1 MLTIIGVKNKAV
13 RVQNLPLR
21 FLVITFCLAIL
32 SLTFSFQITEA
43 QQKPLSLAQV
53 LTGLQSKSGGF
64 TLAQKNTFITTRV
77 RQRGVT
83 FRLTA
88 EIEKEL
94 RQAGASPTLIRTIR
108 ANSPRVITTPSP
120 NDPDTSTKPNASY
133 KEIRVEPNVV
143 KDGVRGINIV
153 ATFSVYNLRNV
164 KSDIVYRFQRNGQM
178 LKSTDPNYSTKTGTL
193 SARRFL
199 NPKYSAT
206 VYEDLAAFIPY
217 KAFQLQPGVHNL
229 KLDADVI
236 LRDGTQV
243 KHLTLQDMR
252 LVIPATTIIRK
263 TGSATL
269 GRLWVDYD
277 VRQNGQLGMVVHV
290 KMTVRNMKDRN
301 AYIQVLFAKQ
311 DGTKLYART
320 SKYKSPTGQTAA
332 YRIIKPIYASARFND
347 VSVFLPYR
355 EFNLP
360 VGKHN
365 ISLHADVVYTD
376 YSQLGHLGYKSF
388 VYTRSR

>member
-1 MLTIIGVKNKAV
+1 M

-21 FLVITFCLAIL
+21 SLVITFCLVVL
-32 SLTFSFQITEA
+32 SSAFTFQITQA
-43 QQKPLSLAQV
+43 QAKPLSLAQV

-64 TLAQKNTFITTRV
+64 TLTQKNTFITTRV

-88 EIEKEL
+88 EIEREL
-94 RQAGASPTLIRTIR
+94 RQAGASATLIRTIR
-108 ANSPRVITTPSP
+108 ANSPRVTPTP
-120 NDPDTSTKPNASY
+120 NPRDPDTSTKPNASY
-133 KEIRVEPNVV
+133 KDIKIVPNVV

-164 KSDIVYRFQRNGQM
+164 KSDIVYRFQKNGQF
-178 LKSTDPNYSTKTGTL
+178 LKGSDPNYRTKTGTL

-199 NPKYSAT
+199 SPKYSAT

-217 KAFQLQPGVHNL
+217 KAFPLQPGVHNL

-252 LVIPATTIIRK
+252 LVIPSPSIIRK
-263 TGSATL
+263 NGSVTP
-269 GRLWVDYD
+269 GEIWVDYD
-277 VRQNGQLGMVVHV
+277 VRRDGKLGMVVHA

-301 AYIQVLFAKQ
+301 AYLQVLFAKQ
-311 DGTKLYART
+311 DGTILYGRT
-320 SKYKSPTGQTAA
+320 AKYKSPTGQTAA

-347 VSVFLPYR
+347 VSVFIPYS

-360 VGKHN
+360 VGKHS
-365 ISLHADVVYTD
+365 IRLHADLVYTD